1 MFDSKGHPIYSGHK
15 ILAMPIRQPKTTFPE
30 RLNMCMD
37 RLGLPAR
44 GRQAYLKNRFGVSQ
58 PTAKDWL
65 DGKFMPARDKL
76 VRMQKDFGVNL
87 EWLLAGEG
95 EMLPDESRPV
105 NGSVLVHGAPDMREV
120 PLISFV
126 EAGVWS
132 DSNDP
137 YPRGQGMEAIGID
150 PELAAHLSRVAFAL
164 KIEGHSMEPEFQPG
178 DVIVVDPNIQ
188 PRPGDL
194 VVAKLDGE
202 EKATFKKYRDRGLDT
217 DGNRVIELVPLNP
230 DYPTLRIDADSP
242 GKIVA
247 TMVEHRRRRRFG

>member
-1 MFDSKGHPIYSGHK
+1 MHTANR
-15 ILAMPIRQPKTTFPE
+15 ILAMPIRQLKTTFPE

-37 RLGLPAR
+37 KLGLPPR

-65 DGKFMPARDKL
+65 DGKFMPANDKL
-76 VRMQKDFGVNL
+76 LRMQKEFGVNML
-87 EWLLAGEG
+87 WLMSGEG
-95 EMLPDESRPV
+95 EMLPGEARPV
-105 NGSVLVHGAPDMREV
+105 EGSVLVHGAPDMREI

-137 YPRGQGMEAIGID
+137 YPRGQGMEAIGLD
-150 PELAAHLSRVAFAL
+150 PELAEHLSRVAFAL
-164 KIEGHSMEPEFQPG
+164 KIEGNSMAPEFQPG

-202 EKATFKKYRDRGLDT
+202 EKATFKKYRDRGMDAA
-217 DGNRVIELVPLNP
+217 GSRVIELVPLNP
-230 DYPTLRIDADSP
+230 DYPTLRLDTETP
-242 GKIVA
+242 GKIIA
-247 TMVEHRRRRRFG
+247 TMVEHRRRRRFS